1 MQNLVVL
8 LLEQPLPPEP
18 IVAVVA
24 AVVVAVEVQRL
35 VVMVARLAR

>member
-1 MQNLVVL
+1 MQNQVVL
-8 LLEQPLPPEP
+8 LLEQPLLPEP